1 MKKFK
6 KHFLP
11 LESNGA
17 YLFFIFIM
25 IAALIVSV
33 AVSIVLGSVDIKFGD
48 VVGFLANKISGRR
61 VVVPTWDD
69 SIESIIWDIRTPRV
83 LTAFIV
89 GAGLTL
95 CGIVMQALTKNTLA
109 DPYVLGISQGASSG
123 AVFMIMYGSMFF
135 YGQYGTVLGAFIG
148 AVISIVIALQIAKIR
163 NKVTATQLIL
173 AGIAVAA
180 MFGALTNIMIYLQR
194 TGSDKVKTA
203 QYWMMGSLS
212 GSTWERLVYVAIV
225 FVVCFIVI
233 YAIRKMLDAMLLGDD
248 VALTLGVNTGRL
260 KLIMILVTT
269 LLTGAIVSISGVIG
283 FVGLT
288 IPHITRSV
296 VGSKHTR
303 LIPAATLVGGTFL
316 VLADVIS
323 RVIISPEEL
332 PIGVV
337 SAFFGAPFFLY
348 LIRKSKTGGKG

>member
-6 KHFLP
+6 RHFLP

-17 YLFFIFIM
+17 YMFFIFIM
-25 IAALIVSV
+25 IAALIVSI

-148 AVISIVIALQIAKIR
+148 ALISIVIALQIAKIR

-203 QYWMMGSLS
+203 Q
-212 GSTWERLVYVAIV
+212 
-225 FVVCFIVI
+225 
-233 YAIRKMLDAMLLGDD
+233 
-248 VALTLGVNTGRL
+248 
-260 KLIMILVTT
+260 
-269 LLTGAIVSISGVIG
+269 
-283 FVGLT
+283 
-288 IPHITRSV
+288 
-296 VGSKHTR
+296 
-303 LIPAATLVGGTFL
+303 
-316 VLADVIS
+316 
-323 RVIISPEEL
+323 
-332 PIGVV
+332 
-337 SAFFGAPFFLY
+337 
-348 LIRKSKTGGKG
+348 